1 MVGPKND
8 KDNKDDNEGRGTR
21 YHAKQAITGPGT
33 FEWVFEEKKTSLLAT
48 SALLVRVLIAK
59 VESKDRLESIL
70 RNVPTRQD
78 VAGWNCV
85 GWVKEA
91 LQSLEADGKALG
103 TGVTEW
109 TRVKTTAMEYC
120 DRKKKEHRFQS
131 QGDYDM
137 SKVPTYD
144 LIEMRET
151 TV

>member
-8 KDNKDDNEGRGTR
+8 EDDKDNKDSNEGRGMR

-33 FEWVFEEKKTSLLAT
+33 VEWVFGKKKTSLLAT

-59 VESKDRLESIL
+59 VENRDRLESIL

-78 VAGWNCV
+78 IAGWNCI

-91 LQSLEADGKALG
+91 LQSLEADRKALG

-109 TRVKTTAMEYC
+109 TRGQNQRNGILRLKEKRASFSNS
-120 DRKKKEHRFQS
+120 RK
-131 QGDYDM
+131 
-137 SKVPTYD
+137 
-144 LIEMRET
+144 L
-151 TV
+151 